1 MPIERDREGLQGAA
15 REVNDRVAQLRVDAE
30 RDELDFLCECGA
42 KDCVATL
49 KLTPNGYA
57 ELRQLGPILKPGH
70 VALSPHS
77 REPAKRA
84 DHPRAAVG

>member
-15 REVNDRVAQLRVDAE
+15 RDVNDRVAQLRVDAE

-49 KLTPNGYA
+49 KLTPNGTPSYGSSG
-57 ELRQLGPILKPGH
+57 R
-70 VALSPHS
+70 S
-77 REPAKRA
+77 
-84 DHPRAAVG
+84 